1 MKKIG
6 ILTYHSGYNYGAS
19 LQAYALQKVIK
30 NLNYEVEIINFE
42 KDDFIASREMI
53 TKHPK
58 RIKEIVK
65 IMTRI
70 PYRSSLKKRQQ
81 LFDDYTQKTLLVTKP
96 LKVEQEVIDIAEQYD
111 VIVCGSDQIWNVS
124 GLDPVSENMIFFLNF
139 EKKQKRVA
147 YAASF
152 GTKIEE
158 SIFREKEFLPWI
170 KRFDY
175 ISVREEN
182 AKKYLEDRGI
192 KCEISLDPTILLDKD
207 DYNCICDERIVK
219 EPYILMFG
227 WNTNHDLIKA
237 AKKAS
242 KYFQLPIYNIVPP
255 PRGMTKGVKRKLDIG
270 PKQFLSMIKYANFIV
285 TNSFHGTVFSTIY
298 EKPFVSVISEKPD
311 ERMKS
316 VLDQLGLEHRL
327 CKVEDIDFSIIKESD
342 YKDVKRKKTVLREK
356 SLKYIEFALG
366 D

>member
-81 LFDDYTQKTLLVTKP
+81 LFDDYTKKTLLVTKP

-139 EKKQKRVA
+139 EK
-147 YAASF
+147 
-152 GTKIEE
+152 
-158 SIFREKEFLPWI
+158 IF
-170 KRFDY
+170 
-175 ISVREEN
+175 
-182 AKKYLEDRGI
+182 
-192 KCEISLDPTILLDKD
+192 
-207 DYNCICDERIVK
+207 
-219 EPYILMFG
+219 
-227 WNTNHDLIKA
+227 
-237 AKKAS
+237 
-242 KYFQLPIYNIVPP
+242 
-255 PRGMTKGVKRKLDIG
+255 
-270 PKQFLSMIKYANFIV
+270 
-285 TNSFHGTVFSTIY
+285 
-298 EKPFVSVISEKPD
+298 
-311 ERMKS
+311 
-316 VLDQLGLEHRL
+316 
-327 CKVEDIDFSIIKESD
+327 
-342 YKDVKRKKTVLREK
+342 
-356 SLKYIEFALG
+356 
-366 D
+366 